1 MSVLSKL
8 ASSQQRNDEAP
19 NQELAAQIMKDNDTE
34 AVKELVENLTNKDPA
49 IQSDCIKVLYEL
61 GERGKPELI
70 VPYAST
76 FVDLLASKNNRLV
89 WGAMTALGTVASLT
103 SVEIWKRIDE
113 ILRATDAGSL
123 ITQDWGVRV
132 IAAVSAKSKAY
143 EEKLFPY
150 LMKLLSSCIP
160 RDVPKH
166 GESMLVAVN
175 RGNRE
180 KYLAVLKGR
189 EKELKPS
196 QMTRMR
202 KIYRTLEKRGLK

>member
-8 ASSQQRNDEAP
+8 ASSQKRNDEAP
-19 NQELAAQIMKDNDTE
+19 NQELAAQIIKDNDQM
-34 AVKELVENLTNKDPA
+34 AVKELVENLTNKDKA

-70 VPYAST
+70 VPYANT
-76 FVDLLASKNNRLV
+76 FVELLSSKNNRLV
-89 WGAMTALGTVASLT
+89 WGAMTALGTIAPLT
-103 SVEIWKRIDE
+103 PNEIWKRIDE
-113 ILRATDAGSL
+113 VIKANDAGSV

-132 IAAVSAKSKAY
+132 IAAVSAQSKEY

-150 LMKLLSSCIP
+150 LMKFLSTCIP

-166 GESMLVAVN
+166 AESILVAVN
-175 RGNRE
+175 TGNRE
-180 KYLAVLKGR
+180 RYLVVLKDR

-202 KIYRTLEKRGLK
+202 KIYSTLEKRGPR